1 MSQDARPTLASKGCG
16 QPCSPL
22 LCKDRPASS
31 REAPSVA
38 GPSPSPR
45 SRTGRRG
52 RPAPRAAGRGLR
64 RVRAWPLG
72 AGSRLLALGLLPPT
86 RSPGRVA
93 RPIYVMV
100 FMGSRHA
107 RCTQGAGR
115 PPPMPCPAQE
125 ALTRDCGAL
134 SAVGSST
141 L

>member
-38 GPSPSPR
+38 GPSPR

-64 RVRAWPLG
+64 RVRAWPLRWERAPG
-72 AGSRLLALGLLPPT
+72 CWPWDSCRQPAHLDVWPGL
-86 RSPGRVA
+86 
-93 RPIYVMV
+93 
-100 FMGSRHA
+100 FM
-107 RCTQGAGR
+107 
-115 PPPMPCPAQE
+115 
-125 ALTRDCGAL
+125 
-134 SAVGSST
+134 
-141 L
+141 